1 MEKQLASKIFI
12 LSDYTSKE
20 NMEEHI
26 KEYIN
31 QLKANFPSSIVTRE
45 FYKGNNVLVRAT
57 QINFNLNKKEQHIE
71 KEDELE
77 KEGVRI
83 KERGINGLGENVYRE
98 KNTGHNGGNERERGE
113 R

>member
-45 FYKGNNVLVRAT
+45 FYKGNNV
-57 QINFNLNKKEQHIE
+57 
-71 KEDELE
+71 
-77 KEGVRI
+77 
-83 KERGINGLGENVYRE
+83 
-98 KNTGHNGGNERERGE
+98 
-113 R
+113 